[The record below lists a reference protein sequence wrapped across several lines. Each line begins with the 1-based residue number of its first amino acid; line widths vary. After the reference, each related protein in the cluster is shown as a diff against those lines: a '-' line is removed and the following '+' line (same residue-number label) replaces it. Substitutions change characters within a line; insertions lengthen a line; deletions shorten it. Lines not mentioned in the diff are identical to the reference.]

1 MADTSVP
8 GNIQIHL
15 GKITKVLLLS
25 ANKTKRWQKCHYDNK
40 QLTTYNLD
48 LILSNLPFLLK
59 NLKLIIEKF
68 GSIKSTS

>member
-40 QLTTYNLD
+40 QGTYNIQPGSDPLKPP
-48 LILSNLPFLLK
+48 LSSKEFK
-59 NLKLIIEKF
+59 
-68 GSIKSTS
+68 TDY